1 MPIISFPGSAFGRG
15 GVMPP
20 TVTSISPTTYN
31 GEQGT
36 TITVNGSSFI
46 TGAVVTFINN
56 AGSTYIASATNFV
69 SSTQLTAT
77 TPQDFTITDEPLDVR
92 VTNPNGV
99 SSTLE
104 NCLDAGVGPVWV
116 TATGSLGSVNNASA
130 GSFTVSASDADVGST
145 ISYAVTT
152 GSLPTSMSLTGST
165 GVISGTPTGYTSSTT
180 VTFSIT
186 ATDNAG
192 NSAGARSFSIT
203 VNVTNYFGSGA
214 DGAGVF

>member
-15 GVMPP
+15 GGSPP
-20 TVTSISPTTYN
+20 TVTSISPVTYN

-36 TITVNGSSFI
+36 LITVNGTSFI
-46 TGAVVTFINN
+46 TGAVVRFISNT
-56 AGSTYIASATNFV
+56 GSTYIAGATNFI

-77 TPQDFTITDEPLDVR
+77 TPQDFTTADEPLDVS
-92 VTNPNGV
+92 VTNTNGL
-99 SSTLE
+99 SFTLLD
-104 NCLDAGVGPVWV
+104 CLDAGSGPTWV
-116 TATGSLGSVNNASA
+116 TASGSLGTTLNGSSASY
-130 GSFTVSASDADVGST
+130 TVSASDPDSGAT

-152 GSLPTSMSLTGST
+152 GAVPTGMSLAGST
-165 GVISGTPTGYTSSTT
+165 GVISGTPTGYTANTT

-203 VNVTNYFGSGA
+203 VNATNYFGSGA
-214 DGAGVF
+214 DGAAVF